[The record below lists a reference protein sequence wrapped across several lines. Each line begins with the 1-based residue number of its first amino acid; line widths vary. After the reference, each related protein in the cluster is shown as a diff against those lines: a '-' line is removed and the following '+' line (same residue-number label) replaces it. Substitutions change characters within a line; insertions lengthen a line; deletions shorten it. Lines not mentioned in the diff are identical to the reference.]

1 MRGSSSLRRR
11 EAPLKRVN
19 PSGKTV
25 WVARYTN
32 SAGKRKSAGTFTLK
46 GPCAK
51 QLPGQNPECC
61 AQHAIDAA
69 YALPERFDTFGA
81 YFETWTIRHPR
92 SERTNRT
99 NQGRIHAMLDVEIDG
114 RPLRDWP
121 FPELRRRHMAAL
133 IDHMLR
139 VQGRAQ
145 AGAVGIRNTI
155 SAMVE
160 DAITDEVAEVNFAK
174 GVKIRARDPRI
185 RKKAKK
191 VRVWSFD
198 QLREFAAT
206 GLPEIRAQTERPEKH
221 RTTGETLFYSRENY
235 EPLLLTFA
243 LTNLR
248 LGEVLALLRPNLDF
262 EEGIVRVVG
271 NAHEGVITEGD
282 SDEKKH
288 VRDHPL
294 APSLVDALRPLPPR
308 IDTKLLFPTPAGRVF
323 RESNFHRDVW
333 TPAQIAS
340 GMDARPH
347 ECRHSWITHMRA
359 AGIDPADLAQV
370 SGHDIDTAT
379 RHYTHPLGQSMDAIK
394 AVLG

>member
-1 MRGSSSLRRR
+1 M
-11 EAPLKRVN
+11 N

-32 SAGKRKSAGTFTLK
+32 SAGKRKSAGTFALK
-46 GPCAK
+46 GPCAN
-51 QLPGQNPECC
+51 QLPGTNPECC

-69 YALPERFDTFGA
+69 YALPERFDSFGA

-92 SERTNRT
+92 SERTNKT
-99 NQGRIHAMLDVEIDG
+99 NEGRIGRVLDVEIEG

-121 FPELRRRHMAAL
+121 FPELRRRQMAAL
-133 IDHMLR
+133 VDHMLR
-139 VQGRAQ
+139 VEGRAQ

-174 GVKIRARDPRI
+174 GVKIRKRDPRI
-185 RKKAKK
+185 RKRPKK
-191 VRVWSFD
+191 IRVWSFD

-206 GLPEIRAQTERPEKH
+206 GRPEMRAATERPEKH
-221 RTTGETLFYSRENY
+221 RQTGETLYFSRENY
-235 EPLLLTFA
+235 EPLLLVFA

-248 LGEVLALLRPNLDF
+248 LGEVLALRRSQLDL
-262 EEGIVRVVG
+262 ETGLLHVTG
-271 NAHEGVITEGD
+271 NAHEGVIAEGD

-288 VRDHPL
+288 VREHPL
-294 APSLVDALRPLPPR
+294 APSLVDELRPLPPR
-308 IDTKLLFPTPAGRVF
+308 IDTPVLFPTPAGRVW

-333 TPAQIAS
+333 KAAQIAS
-340 GMDARPH
+340 DMDVRPH

-359 AGIDPADLAQV
+359 EGIDPADLAQV
-370 SGHDIDTAT
+370 SGHDVETAT
-379 RHYTHPLGQSMDAIK
+379 RHYTHSTGRSMEAMR
-394 AVLG
+394 AVIG